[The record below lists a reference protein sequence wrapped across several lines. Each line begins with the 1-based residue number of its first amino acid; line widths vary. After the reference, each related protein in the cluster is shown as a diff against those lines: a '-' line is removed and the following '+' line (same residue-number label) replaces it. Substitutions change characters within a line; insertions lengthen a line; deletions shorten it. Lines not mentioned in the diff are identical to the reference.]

1 MTIYLTPYNALQPTP
16 SHQSNQQ
23 PHVHVQIITI
33 RPLCSNF
40 HQMFLLVN
48 MDRVEQNLVVRNVL
62 VVEQSV
68 SALILIVEFVI
79 HVPDVA

>member
-1 MTIYLTPYNALQPTP
+1 
-16 SHQSNQQ
+16 
-23 PHVHVQIITI
+23 
-33 RPLCSNF
+33 
-40 HQMFLLVN
+40 MFLLVN